1 MDSVFKIGHV
11 GFDSF
16 PLILPGDIGDGKG
29 ERMSV
34 RDDGG

>member
-11 GFDSF
+11 GLDSF
-16 PLILPGDIGDGKG
+16 PLILPGDIEGGKG

-34 RDDGG
+34 GDDEG